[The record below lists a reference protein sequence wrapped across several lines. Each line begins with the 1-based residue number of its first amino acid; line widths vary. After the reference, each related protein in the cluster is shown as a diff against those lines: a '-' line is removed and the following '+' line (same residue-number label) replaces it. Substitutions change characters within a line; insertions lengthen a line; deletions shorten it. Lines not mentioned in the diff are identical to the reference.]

1 MPDKFSTTGIRL
13 YLLPLD
19 FDDDIRRLDKARNFT
34 LFEGGVWT
42 GTVLT
47 WEALSNPDLW
57 PDKYVDVADDGTKSI
72 VRCQLL
78 DPRVIDPINNEYPDP
93 RDPKFDH
100 VNWAAFAIVP
110 GEEGDLIVLD
120 SSV

>member
-1 MPDKFSTTGIRL
+1 MPDKFSTTGVRL

-34 LFEGGVWT
+34 LFEGSIWT
-42 GTVLT
+42 GTILT

-57 PDKYVDVADDGTKSI
+57 PDKYVDIDDDGVKSI

-78 DPRVIDPINNEYPDP
+78 DPRVIDTINNEHPDP

-100 VNWAAFAIVP
+100 VNWAALAITP
-110 GEEGDLIVLD
+110 GQEGDLIVLD
-120 SSV
+120 SAS